1 MQPEDTKPVHGSA
14 MDDDVIERVLQ
25 ERGHG
30 VLSLASDDEA
40 YAIPVSFGYD
50 GERALMYLLQ
60 FGEDSEKLAVASD
73 TERACLVTYNV
84 ESRFEWQSVIL
95 RGSLQELPKDESEDV
110 EAVMDENAWFPSIFP
125 PDAPITGVHI
135 YELVIESASG
145 RRGEGAA

>member
-1 MQPEDTKPVHGSA
+1 
-14 MDDDVIERVLQ
+14 MDDEAIKQVLR

-30 VLSLASDDEA
+30 VLSLARDSEA

-73 TERACLVTYNV
+73 TEQACLVTYNV
-84 ESRFEWQSVIL
+84 ETRFEWESVIL
-95 RGSLQELPKDESEDV
+95 RGSLRELPTEESEDV

-145 RRGEGAA
+145 RQGEGVV